1 MLDIFSDAI
10 KASWNL
16 SSYGNICTLAC
27 KAVSF
32 KLLVV
37 LLEYHVLV
45 TIILGAIILGCEL
58 GTQVNEMGNLMCER
72 NNNINLRK

>member
-1 MLDIFSDAI
+1 VLDIFSDAI

-16 SSYGNICTLAC
+16 FSYRNICTLAC
-27 KAVSF
+27 KEVSF

-37 LLEYHVLV
+37 LLEYHILIA
-45 TIILGAIILGCEL
+45 IILGAIILGCEL
-58 GTQVNEMGNLMCER
+58 GTHVNEIDDVMCER

>member
-1 MLDIFSDAI
+1 
-10 KASWNL
+10 
-16 SSYGNICTLAC
+16 LAC
-27 KAVSF
+27 KEVSF

-37 LLEYHVLV
+37 LLEYHALI

-58 GTQVNEMGNLMCER
+58 GTQVNEMDDVMCER